1 MSVFFPRE
9 ERLEYKGAQWT
20 CFPIHASG
28 PILFYSILF
37 YSILFYSTLK
47 LPSFNLFCRS
57 LSLPCSYALLCE
69 YYKKGFCQIFSKE
82 PHGTAIKILFINEEP
97 Y

>member
-1 MSVFFPRE
+1 MSVSFFLGR
-9 ERLEYKGAQWT
+9 KGQN
-20 CFPIHASG
+20 IRGHNG
-28 PILFYSILF
+28 PVFLYMHRVLQESKP

-57 LSLPCSYALLCE
+57 LSLPCSYVLLCE
-69 YYKKGFCQIFSKE
+69 YYKKGFCQIFSRE
-82 PHGTAIKILFINEEP
+82 PHGTVITILFINGEP